1 MKKELPINYQPSTT
15 EVERY
20 IVIWNKDEWSFHS
33 ENGLKRLFEKVYP
46 SNDNLEGVIIKCAA
60 LNYIYYTNIFD
71 VYSMAKHIFKLNID
85 ERLNRE
91 DLTLVND
98 IAHAKIGGE
107 SLFFY
112 SFATKYCSHH
122 RPETYPIY
130 DRYVHNVLCCLQ
142 KRDKFSN
149 FKDQD
154 LRNYDIFVK
163 AIQDFQKKYN
173 LQHYSFKQ
181 LDQYLW
187 RLGKEYYGLNA
198 QERK

>member
-1 MKKELPINYQPSTT
+1 MSKMKKELPINYQPSTA

-20 IVIWNKDEWSFHS
+20 LDIWNKDEWSFHS

-60 LNYIYYTNIFD
+60 LNDIYYTNIFD
-71 VYSMAKHIFKLNID
+71 VFSMAKHIFKLNID

-98 IAHAKIGGE
+98 IAHAIIGGK
-107 SLFFY
+107 SRFFY

-130 DRYVHNVLCCLQ
+130 DRYVQKVLCCLQ

-149 FKDQD
+149 FKEQD
-154 LRNYDIFVK
+154 LRNYDVFVK
-163 AIQDFQKKYN
+163 VVRDFQEKYN
-173 LQHYSFKQ
+173 LQQYSVKQ
-181 LDQYLW
+181 IDQYLW
-187 RLGKEYYGLNA
+187 RLGKENFG
-198 QERK
+198 